1 MSMPNSVRRRVAAGL
16 AAGCAGLALAS
27 AANAVD
33 LRDWGRK
40 FPASQRFV
48 VLSQFNNEAVL
59 DKETQL
65 VWQAVA
71 GPHVSWGLA
80 YLDCLR
86 ATTGG
91 RIGWRLPT
99 YPEIA
104 SVVVSPGSP
113 QGMSSV
119 FSGVPAGMYWT
130 ATENPSN
137 SAAAYRIVLPNGWV
151 NPFTGQLK
159 GNLNRYLCVRGPA

>member
-1 MSMPNSVRRRVAAGL
+1 MKKQIRKQPSAALAMALAGL
-16 AAGCAGLALAS
+16 SIATSAGAA
-27 AANAVD
+27 D

-40 FPASQRFV
+40 IDASQRFV
-48 VLSQFNNEAVL
+48 VLSQFNNQAVL
-59 DKETQL
+59 EKETQL

-71 GPHVSWGLA
+71 GPYVSWGDAHL
-80 YLDCLR
+80 YCLR

-104 SVVVSPGSP
+104 SVVATHDSP

-119 FSGVPAGMYWT
+119 FSGVPAGGYWT

-137 SAAAYRIVLPNGWV
+137 AAAAFRIILPNGFV
-151 NPFTGQLK
+151 NSFTGQLK
-159 GNLNRYLCVRGPA
+159 GISNRYLCVRGPT